1 MQVTRW
7 FVGINTLDFG
17 GEMVMVD
24 QFDLWRDPE
33 LFPDAGV

>member
-1 MQVTRW
+1 M
-7 FVGINTLDFG
+7 IDTLDFG